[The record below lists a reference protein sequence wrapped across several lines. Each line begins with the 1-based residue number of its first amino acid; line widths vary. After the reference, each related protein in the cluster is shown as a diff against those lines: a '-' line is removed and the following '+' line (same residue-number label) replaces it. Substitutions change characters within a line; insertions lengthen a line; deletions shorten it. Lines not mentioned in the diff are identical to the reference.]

1 MYKKKSLASQIFVAI
16 FLVQLGAC
24 VPYSDYERKQEA
36 LDFTVEMLKSV
47 KKENA
52 ELKIKVEKLNSMIL
66 FIEQNQVNKALWI
79 MECSRFTL
87 TNSRL
92 IPCNF
97 SEQEVGAAKQLL
109 AKPVMQSWITN
120 LYKLGFF
127 WVLFVAFLLPP
138 LMFVACFMLVL
149 ARYLGKC
156 FAPAFLYQHVASYR
170 KEVDAGWQMHVEE
183 QELRKSEIEK
193 KHQVATEKLAEK
205 EKTLQKLIRA
215 YKLEIADLK
224 EQIRDLTDQ
233 RDDLISEYEK
243 AYSDLEVLNS
253 KRETLKEDVSAQ
265 VNLIANDEILR
276 RARRIQDLKLVDL
289 KLGKS

>member
-1 MYKKKSLASQIFVAI
+1 
-16 FLVQLGAC
+16 
-24 VPYSDYERKQEA
+24 
-36 LDFTVEMLKSV
+36 
-47 KKENA
+47 
-52 ELKIKVEKLNSMIL
+52 
-66 FIEQNQVNKALWI
+66 
-79 MECSRFTL
+79 
-87 TNSRL
+87 
-92 IPCNF
+92 
-97 SEQEVGAAKQLL
+97 
-109 AKPVMQSWITN
+109 
-120 LYKLGFF
+120 
-127 WVLFVAFLLPP
+127 
-138 LMFVACFMLVL
+138 MLVL